1 MKYGAIDIGTN
12 AARLLIGRIV
22 EGSEG
27 PYLNKIS
34 YTRIPLQLGKDVFD
48 KGEISKQKIKNFI
61 NSIKAFKIIA
71 DIHEC
76 KKLRVVATSA
86 MRESKNAGLII
97 DNIHE
102 QTGVT
107 IEVISGDE
115 EARTILKAFEL
126 IEFNNEDPFIIIDV
140 GGGST
145 EISIFENGNKKS
157 SKSFKIGT
165 LRLINK
171 KVKENCWDKIQEWI
185 LENIQTDH
193 TYKIF
198 GTGGNINKIHK
209 ILEGKQMVAL
219 QKESIVALKNKLE
232 AMSNLERMHH
242 YSIKP
247 DRTDVIIP
255 AMDIFLFILN
265 QLNAN
270 SITVPKIGLSDG
282 IIYKLHLSDKLTT
295 E

>member
-12 AARLLIGRIV
+12 AARLLIGKIV
-22 EGSEG
+22 ESSEG

-34 YTRIPLQLGKDVFD
+34 YTRIPLQLGKDVFE
-48 KGEISKQKIKNFI
+48 KGEISNEKIKNFV
-61 NSIKAFKIIA
+61 NSITAFKIIA

-76 KKLRVVATSA
+76 NKLRVVATSA
-86 MRESKNAGLII
+86 MRESSNADLII
-97 DNIHE
+97 KKIN
-102 QTGVT
+102 QKTGVK

-126 IEFNNEDPFIIIDV
+126 IEFNKEDPFIIIDV

-157 SKSFKIGT
+157 SKSFKLGT
-165 LRLINK
+165 LRLLNK
-171 KVKENCWDKIQEWI
+171 KVKENCWDKIQDWI
-185 LENIQTDH
+185 TENIQSDH
-193 TYKIF
+193 DYKIF

-219 QKESIVALKNKLE
+219 EKEAIIELKNKLIP
-232 AMSNLERMHH
+232 MSNLERMHQ
-242 YSIKP
+242 YAIKP
-247 DRTDVIIP
+247 DRADVIIP
-255 AMDIFLFILN
+255 AINIFLFILEK
-265 QLNAN
+265 LNAN

-282 IIYKLHLSDKLTT
+282 IIYKLHLSDTLTT